1 MTNSRRKG
9 KDGELELAR
18 ILRDYGFDARR
29 GQQYSGANGDADVVG
44 LPGIHIEVKRY
55 EVMQPGDLYKA
66 DKQAMRDAD
75 SSELPVVFYREDRKK
90 WHVHLSVESL
100 AMIVDIIADDT
111 DLDTKYVTL
120 TLDDFIE
127 LYREARKD

>member
-18 ILRDYGFDARR
+18 ILRDYGYDARR

-55 EVMQPGDLYKA
+55 EVMQPGDLLKA
-66 DKQAMRDAD
+66 DRQARRDAD

-90 WHVHLSVESL
+90 WNVHLSVESL
-100 AMIVDIIADDT
+100 ATIVSIMEDDI
-111 DLDTKYVTL
+111 DLDMRYVTL
-120 TLDDFIE
+120 TLDDFMQ
-127 LYREARKD
+127 LYEGARKD